1 MWVRSVSLRKNTE
14 RISKYEIYPGA
25 VHVAVPGCF
34 FFWQVFVVRPP
45 ICTFYLKY
53 WDKGFIAFA

>member
-1 MWVRSVSLRKNTE
+1 MWERSESSRKNTE
-14 RISKYEIYPGA
+14 RISKAEIHPET

-45 ICTFYLKY
+45 KCTFYLKY